1 MEVDHRDD
9 AGDPRQDE
17 RDDQHDATIEDA
29 TAEDGAEEAPLI
41 RVRYGL
47 GKELRLYPDA
57 IVVAYLEAHEE
68 TRYTLANIRR
78 LILMPG
84 DYTPS
89 KLVLMF
95 ELDDGN
101 TVIATEGMTNVR
113 AFRPFLAQFKQIAP
127 QIELDPENM
136 DEQLSQAL
144 DIKRRY
150 SLGCYGAVIGSC
162 VVLWILYLVVAFV
175 GQQHH

>member
-1 MEVDHRDD
+1 
-9 AGDPRQDE
+9 
-17 RDDQHDATIEDA
+17 
-29 TAEDGAEEAPLI
+29 
-41 RVRYGL
+41 
-47 GKELRLYPDA
+47 
-57 IVVAYLEAHEE
+57 
-68 TRYTLANIRR
+68 
-78 LILMPG
+78 MPG